1 MWHLHPSN
9 DVEINDVE
17 INDVEIVAC
26 QNNDYDFR
34 PQ

>member
-9 DVEINDVE
+9 DVENS
-17 INDVEIVAC
+17 DVEIVAC
-26 QNNDYDFR
+26 QKNDYDFQ